1 MNPLYVLVAA
11 FEALTPT
18 QKKRLYESRDMNIAC
33 GETASQFIIP
43 GGG

>member
-1 MNPLYVLVAA
+1 MNPLYVLASA

-18 QKKRLYESRDMNIAC
+18 QKKRLYRNRKKNIAC
-33 GETASQFIIP
+33 GEDANQIIIP